1 MVRTAKTPPI
11 VVIYGDDDH
20 AKYET
25 LARTLDAALPPEVDR
40 ALCLTTYD
48 GRENAEQG
56 GPTVAGVMD
65 DLRTLPFLAD
75 RRIVVIRNAD
85 PFVSAARE
93 PLERYAAAPATTGVL
108 ILECRSFLKTTRL
121 AKAIT
126 ACGGAMHEHKKR
138 KDWELAKYV
147 AEVAARQGKQ
157 FEPGAAEQ
165 LAELV
170 GNESGILAGEV
181 EKLCTY
187 VGDAATVTAAHIS
200 ELVGQT
206 REEKIFA
213 AADAAALGRL
223 GEALAIWQQTLATD
237 RAAPYKAVGG
247 LAASLRRYLAAQE
260 LRATHADAKAVLGK
274 LMMWGR
280 PREADLLL
288 RNQTPRRL
296 RQALAALA
304 DLDAQVKVGAR
315 SIERG
320 VEVFLTRL
328 AAAAAR

>member
-1 MVRTAKTPPI
+1 MARTAKTPPI
-11 VVIYGDDDH
+11 VVIYGDDNH
-20 AKYET
+20 AKLET
-25 LARTLDAALPPEVDR
+25 LTRTLDAVLPPEVDR

-48 GRENAEQG
+48 GKENAEQG
-56 GPTVAGVMD
+56 GPTLAGVID

-85 PFVSAARE
+85 PFVNAARE
-93 PLERYAAAPATTGVL
+93 PLERYAAAPAATGML
-108 ILECRSFLKTTRL
+108 ILECRTFLKTTRL

-126 ACGGAMHEHKKR
+126 ACGGIMHEHKQR
-138 KDWELAKYV
+138 KDWELAKFA
-147 AEVAARQGKQ
+147 AEVAARLGKQ
-157 FEPGAAEQ
+157 FAPGAAEQ
-165 LAELV
+165 LAQLV

-181 EKLCTY
+181 EKLCIYT
-187 VGDAATVTAAHIS
+187 GDATTVTAQHVS
-200 ELVGQT
+200 DLVGQT

-223 GEALAIWQQTLATD
+223 GKALALWQQTLATD
-237 RAAPYKAVGG
+237 RAATYRAVGG
-247 LAASLRRYLAAQE
+247 LAASLRRYLAAHE
-260 LRATHADAKAVLGK
+260 LRAAGADTSAVVGK

-288 RNQTPRRL
+288 HNQTPRRL

-304 DLDAQVKVGAR
+304 DLDAQVKDGAR

>member
-1 MVRTAKTPPI
+1 MARTAKTPPI

-20 AKYET
+20 TKYET
-25 LARTLDAALPPEVDR
+25 LTRTLDTALPPEVDR
-40 ALCLTTYD
+40 TLCLTTYD
-48 GRENAEQG
+48 GKESAEQG
-56 GPTVAGVMD
+56 GPTLAGVID

-75 RRIVVIRNAD
+75 RRVVVIRNAD
-85 PFVSAARE
+85 PFVTAARE
-93 PLERYAAAPATTGVL
+93 PLQRYAAAPAATGVL
-108 ILECRSFLKTTRL
+108 ILECRTFLKAAKL
-121 AKAIT
+121 GKAIT
-126 ACGGAMHEHKKR
+126 ACGGALHEHKKR
-138 KDWELAKYV
+138 KDWELAKFV
-147 AEVAARQGKQ
+147 AEVAARLGKQ

-170 GNESGILAGEV
+170 GNDSGILAGEV

-187 VGDAATVTAAHIS
+187 VGDATIVTAEHVS
-200 ELVGQT
+200 DLVGQT

-237 RAAPYKAVGG
+237 RAAPYKAAGG
-247 LAASLRRYLAAQE
+247 LAASLRRYLAAHE
-260 LRATHADAKAVLGK
+260 MRAAGADTKAVVGK
-274 LMMWGR
+274 LMMWSH
-280 PREADLLL
+280 PRDAELLL
-288 RNQTPRRL
+288 RGQPPRRL